1 METEKNLHLPKEA
14 TEIVSK
20 VWDLVKAQPMILV
33 IVGAFMA
40 VIGWILKV
48 QKSTTLKK

>member
-1 METEKNLHLPKEA
+1 MEQKENIQLPKEA
-14 TEIVSK
+14 SEIVVK
-20 VWDLVKAQPMILV
+20 VWELVKAQPMILV

-48 QKSTTLKK
+48 QKSTTVKK

>member
-1 METEKNLHLPKEA
+1 METQENIRLPKEA
-14 TEIVSK
+14 TEVVTK
-20 VWDLVKAQPMILV
+20 VWELVKAQPMILV

-48 QKSTTLKK
+48 QKSTSIKK